1 MAHTLA
7 IVLEIVLEI
16 VLLRVLIV
24 HLEIVFFACNFS
36 GEKESKIVLYFD
48 TPKRVPSRHRLV
60 RTPVGLGTNAAWC
73 VHRNGTLGEA
83 KRLVGRIHARYT
95 SAKPRLIMDGVC
107 GHLCPRLVSRE
118 LRFGGGDVTC
128 VYAANETFGLA

>member
-48 TPKRVPSRHRLV
+48 NPKRVPPPTREDSSRLGDKCRLV
-60 RTPVGLGTNAAWC
+60 CA
-73 VHRNGTLGEA
+73 
-83 KRLVGRIHARYT
+83 
-95 SAKPRLIMDGVC
+95 
-107 GHLCPRLVSRE
+107 
-118 LRFGGGDVTC
+118 
-128 VYAANETFGLA
+128 